1 MEFNR
6 KTVKTILGIIAFAV
20 LLFWG
25 VHNIGDVVIFLGRII
40 GILMPLIAGVCIA
53 FLLNCPL
60 RFLEN
65 KAFRPLDR
73 KLGKRW
79 RRIRRPLAIALAL
92 LFVGGILI
100 FVIFLVVPELVNTF
114 GIIGKSLPAFTERLQ
129 QWVEPIG
136 RHLPELKEWIASIQL
151 DWDKIYQSIVDFFQ
165 NGATSLVNS
174 TFVIAA
180 SVFSGIFTTLL
191 GTVFAVYMLARK
203 EALISQVKR
212 VFYAYLPEK
221 RVDRL
226 VETGRLANRTFSKFI
241 TGQCTEAVILGV
253 LCLVGMLIF
262 GFPYPVM
269 IGVLIGFT
277 ALIPL
282 FGAFIG
288 IAIGAVLIFV
298 INPGQALWFIL
309 FIVVL
314 QQIEGNLIYPRVVGT
329 SVGMPAMWVLFA
341 ATIGGSL
348 LGIIGMLVMVPI
360 ASVIYALIKQAT
372 TRRLKDKDIPP
383 EKIE

>member
-212 VFYAYLPEK
+212 VLYAYLPEK

>member
-1 MEFNR
+1 MELNR
-6 KTVKTILGIIAFAV
+6 KTVKIILWIITFTV

-25 VHNIGDVVIFLGRII
+25 VHNIGDVVVFLGRMV
-40 GILMPLIAGVCIA
+40 GILMPLIAGGCIA

-65 KAFRPLDR
+65 KAFAPLDR

-79 RRIRRPLAIALAL
+79 KRVRRPLAITLSI
-92 LFVGGILI
+92 LFVSGIVF
-100 FVIFLVVPELVNTF
+100 FVVFLVVPELVNTL
-114 GIIGKSLPAFTERLQ
+114 GMIGKSFPAFTKQLQ
-129 QWVEPIG
+129 QWLEPLG
-136 RHLPELKEWIASIQL
+136 RHLPEVKEWISSIQL
-151 DWDKIYQSIVDFFQ
+151 DWDQIYQGVVDFFQ
-165 NGATSLVNS
+165 NGATSVVNS

-203 EALISQVKR
+203 EKLISQAKR
-212 VFYAYLPEK
+212 VLYAYIPEK
-221 RVDRL
+221 RVDWL
-226 VETGRLANRTFSKFI
+226 VDTGRLANRTFSKFI

-253 LCLVGMLIF
+253 LCMVGMLIC
-262 GFPYPVM
+262 GFPYPIM

-288 IAIGAVLIFV
+288 IAVGALLILV
-298 INPGQALWFIL
+298 INPGQALWFVI
-309 FIVVL
+309 FIVIL
-314 QQIEGNLIYPRVVGT
+314 QQLEGNLIYPRVVGT

-348 LGIIGMLVMVPI
+348 FGIMGMLLKVPT
-360 ASVIYALIKQAT
+360 ASVLYALLKQAT
-372 TRRLKDKDIPP
+372 TRRLRNKEIAQ